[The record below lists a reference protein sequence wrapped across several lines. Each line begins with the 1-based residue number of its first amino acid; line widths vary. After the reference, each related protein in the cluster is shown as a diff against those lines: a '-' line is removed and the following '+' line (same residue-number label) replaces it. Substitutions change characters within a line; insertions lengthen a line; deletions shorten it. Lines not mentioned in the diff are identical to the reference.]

1 MNFMKTLK
9 ITILALVAVL
19 LLDACSIQSRRYR
32 KGFHIESLAKHA
44 KSANEPKTKDLSQ
57 LNKTQSDANVALD
70 VNANASSSEVNEP
83 TAVVAKAPVAKESKS
98 RKVSGL
104 KVFRTLKTFKKEIQQ
119 QVEKKNAIKSK
130 LAEPKESEFNQMA
143 VASFVVAM
151 LSILSTLISGAV
163 PIFGLLG
170 LILALLS
177 LIFSIVALS
186 QLKKAEKKG
195 KGLAIAALVLS
206 IIYFV
211 ILLIL
216 ILAAIA
222 LLSTL

>member
-1 MNFMKTLK
+1 MKTLK

-32 KGFHIESLAKHA
+32 KGFHIESLAKHT
-44 KSANEPKTKDLSQ
+44 KSVNEPKTKDLSQ
-57 LNKTQSDANVALD
+57 LNKIQSDANATLD
-70 VNANASSSEVNEP
+70 VNTNTSNSEVNEP

-98 RKVSGL
+98 RKVSAL

-151 LSILSTLISGAV
+151 LSILSTLISGAI
-163 PIFGLLG
+163 PIFGFVGLL
-170 LILALLS
+170 LALLS

-211 ILLIL
+211 ILLIA
-216 ILAAIA
+216 IFAAIA
-222 LLSTL
+222 LLSTI